1 MKPTQA
7 MKAKTQTAVRFPEW
21 RRHVLLILLI
31 SGMLVL
37 VGRALYLQMVNRSF
51 YQQQGEARY
60 TRYLKLN
67 AHRGVIRDR
76 NGEPLAISTPVAAI
90 WANPADSKMTP
101 QQKRQLL
108 NILQMK
114 EEELNK
120 KLSDNER
127 DFVYLKRR
135 ISPESANEIL
145 ALGIPGIH
153 SIQEYRRYYPDGEVT
168 AHLVGFTDVD
178 EKGQE
183 AMEYKYQA
191 WLAGKPGRLHVLKD
205 RAGHIVEELEGVT
218 MPQNGKDLRLSID
231 RKIQY
236 IAYRELAAAVEKH
249 HAAAGS
255 AVVLDAK
262 SGEILAMVNLPS
274 YNPNNPSN
282 IKGRSRNRAITDTF
296 EPGSTMKPIAVA
308 IGLESG
314 KFRPETQL
322 DTAPGIYKIGPAT
335 IHDTHN
341 YGVLTVAGVV
351 QKSSNVGATKIIL
364 SLEPSY
370 IWNKLSQMGFGSLTR
385 VEFPGEVSGR
395 LRNYKTWRPIEQ
407 ATMSYGNGISVTLLQ
422 LARAYTIFANDGE
435 LRPVTLL
442 KSKEVQ
448 VGQQVISQEHARS
461 VRDMLETVVQPGG
474 TAVKAQVMGYRVAGK
489 TGTAHKPGIGGYQ
502 DKYISSFVGMAPAS
516 NPKLIVAVMI
526 DEPGGTEYYG
536 GTVAAPVFSAVM
548 GATLR
553 MMGVQQDAPNDNV
566 ILPTGDSGEVKES
579 L

>member
-1 MKPTQA
+1 MKPTQVI
-7 MKAKTQTAVRFPEW
+7 KAKTQTAVRFPVW
-21 RRHVLLILLI
+21 RRYVLLFLLLA
-31 SGMLVL
+31 GMSVL

-51 YQQQGEARY
+51 YQKQGEARY
-60 TRYLKLN
+60 TRSIILK

-76 NGEPLAISTPVAAI
+76 NGESMAISTAVAAI
-90 WANPADSKMTP
+90 WANPADTKMSNE
-101 QQKRQLL
+101 QKQQLL
-108 NILQMK
+108 NLLKISAD
-114 EEELNK
+114 ELNK
-120 KLSDNER
+120 KLSIPNRE
-127 DFVYLKRR
+127 FVYLKRR
-135 ISPESANEIL
+135 ISPEAANQIL

-153 SIQEYRRYYPDGEVT
+153 SEQEYRRYYPDGEVA
-168 AHLVGFTDVD
+168 AHLVGFTDLN

-183 AMEYKYQA
+183 GIELKYQA
-191 WLAGKPGRLHVLKD
+191 KLAGKQGRLHVLKD
-205 RAGHIVEELEGVT
+205 RADHIVEELDGVV
-218 MPQNGKDLRLSID
+218 MPQNGKDVVLSID
-231 RKIQY
+231 KKIQY

-249 HAAAGS
+249 HAQAGS
-255 AVVLDAK
+255 AIVLDAK

-282 IKGRSRNRAITDTF
+282 VMGKTRNRAITDTF
-296 EPGSTMKPIAVA
+296 EPGSTMKPVAVA

-322 DTAPGIYKIGPAT
+322 DTSPGIYKIGPAT

-351 QKSSNVGATKIIL
+351 QKSSNVGATKIVL
-364 SLEPSY
+364 SLEPQYMWS
-370 IWNKLSQMGFGSLTR
+370 KLSQMGFGALTR
-385 VEFPGEVSGR
+385 IEFPGEVSGR

-442 KSKEVQ
+442 KNKEVQ
-448 VGQQVISQEHARS
+448 VGQQVISPENARS

-489 TGTAHKPGIGGYQ
+489 TGTAHKPGVGGYQ
-502 DKYISSFVGMAPAS
+502 NKYISSFVGMAPAS

-526 DEPGGTEYYG
+526 DEPNSGQYYG
-536 GTVAAPVFSAVM
+536 GAVAAPVFSAVM

-553 MMGVQQDAPNDNV
+553 MMGVPQDAPNDN
-566 ILPTGDSGEVKES
+566 IIMPSADNLEVKES

>member
-1 MKPTQA
+1 
-7 MKAKTQTAVRFPEW
+7 
-21 RRHVLLILLI
+21 
-31 SGMLVL
+31 
-37 VGRALYLQMVNRSF
+37 
-51 YQQQGEARY
+51 
-60 TRYLKLN
+60 
-67 AHRGVIRDR
+67 VIRDR

>member
-101 QQKRQLL
+101 QQRQQLL

-120 KLSDNER
+120 KLSDNGR

-153 SIQEYRRYYPDGEVT
+153 SQQEYRRYYPDGEVT

-249 HAAAGS
+249 RAAAGS